1 MPKLC
6 EKLEES
12 KYFMEAKEKKIMN
25 KIFLFYS
32 NMKKNISSIR
42 EERVESQFWM
52 DLPLAFPDIT

>member
-1 MPKLC
+1 MKNL
-6 EKLEES
+6 KKVNILW
-12 KYFMEAKEKKIMN
+12 KQKKKKIMN

-52 DLPLAFPDIT
+52 DLPPTFPDIT